1 MDTIK
6 VNAQIIEDKSDSFV
20 SKDLETIAYVKF
32 MALVNGKSG
41 ILKGIKGVDVKPHV
55 GKNVVLTLEPRQ
67 NQKLE
72 FEFRVSAIEPRK

>member
-1 MDTIK
+1 
-6 VNAQIIEDKSDSFV
+6 
-20 SKDLETIAYVKF
+20 
-32 MALVNGKSG
+32 MALINGKSG

-55 GKNVVLTLEPRQ
+55 GKNVTLTLEPRQ